1 MKLHHDFPFPDP
13 ADQLTSGFWSAA
25 DRLELAIPRCARC
38 LRWVWYPEAVCPT
51 CAEPDP
57 AWTATS
63 GRASLFTWTEVHR
76 ALLPEYADMVPYIAA
91 IVTLEED
98 PSLRV
103 VTRVVG
109 ARATDLEGDMPMVV
123 TFQSIAF
130 AGSPLRRT
138 APLFTPTHHG
148 LDRGEGSARALL

>member
-76 ALLPEYADMVPYIAA
+76 ALLPEYADWCL
-91 IVTLEED
+91 T
-98 PSLRV
+98 SLRSS
-103 VTRVVG
+103 RS
-109 ARATDLEGDMPMVV
+109 RR
-123 TFQSIAF
+123 IRRF
-130 AGSPLRRT
+130 AWS
-138 APLFTPTHHG
+138 
-148 LDRGEGSARALL
+148 RGWSVHVRLT